1 MLRKIVSVIAVLSLA
16 ALMFQCGNFLSGG
29 ILDHDPNRP
38 TDVPLYAQLAG
49 IQPVTYGFVEGD
61 IGIFTSMWMQQIAG
75 TGHQYSSYEVFEVT
89 SDLFNGPWAQIYQEG
104 GMIDTRDVAKKAE
117 DKGDR
122 IIAGIAKMHEAL
134 VVATAADVWGDI
146 PYSEAVNPAITSP
159 KFDKQSEVHNAVLK
173 LIDSAI
179 EDFNAGQENFDGS
192 YDFAFGGNTSK
203 WIQAAHTLKARILLN
218 WAEVHS
224 DNYQKALNE
233 AQQGISSFEGNW
245 VATHNDAVGEQNI
258 YYQFKAQRWY
268 IRVGGNIVDMLK
280 ADNDP
285 RLEFYFGPNSKGEY
299 VGSHNG
305 EYNEEASWFNE
316 STYGAPDWDY
326 DLVTWEENQF
336 IKAECQY
343 NLGDEA
349 GALATLNETLAGI
362 ENRWVD
368 YLGGKS
374 LPRYSNL
381 SGVDL
386 LRAIMREKY
395 KALLLNP
402 QVWNDWK
409 RTGFPQLTTFENR
422 PLPRRFLYPD
432 TERNTN
438 KNFPGTLGIYH
449 RNENDPGDPSYLSII
464 P

>member
-1 MLRKIVSVIAVLSLA
+1 MWRKIISLLAVLSLA
-16 ALMFQCGNFLSGG
+16 ALMVQCGDFLSGG
-29 ILDHDPNRP
+29 ILDTDPNRP
-38 TDVPLYAQLAG
+38 TEVPLLSQLAG
-49 IQPVTYGFVEGD
+49 VQMATYGFVEGD
-61 IGIFTSMWMQQIAG
+61 VGIFTSMWMQHVAG

-89 SDLFNGPWAQIYQEG
+89 SDLFNGPWNQVYQEG
-104 GMIDTRDVAKKAE
+104 GLIDMHDVQKKAKE
-117 DKGDR
+117 SGAN
-122 IIAGIAKMHEAL
+122 IVSGIAKMYEAL

-146 PYSEAVNPAITSP
+146 PYSEAADPANRNPHY
-159 KFDKQSEVHNAVLK
+159 DKQSDVHNAVLQ

-179 EDFNAGQENFDGS
+179 EDFQAGQENFDGT
-192 YDFAFGGNTSK
+192 YDFSFGGNTAK

-218 WAEVHS
+218 WAEVKPE
-224 DNYQKALNE
+224 NYQLALNE
-233 AQQGISSFEGNW
+233 AQQGISSYDGNW
-245 VATHNDAVGEQNI
+245 IAPHSDAQGEQNI
-258 YYQFKAQRWY
+258 YYQFRAQRWY
-268 IRVGGNIVDMLK
+268 IRVGGYIVDILK
-280 ADNDP
+280 EDNDP
-285 RLEFYFGPNSKGEY
+285 RLEFYFGPNSNGEY

-316 STYGAPDWDY
+316 STFGAPGWDY

-362 ENRWVD
+362 EERWAD
-368 YLGGKS
+368 YLGGRS

-386 LRAIMREKY
+386 LRAIIREKY

-402 QVWNDWK
+402 QIWNDWK
-409 RTGFPQLTTFENR
+409 RTGFPELTTFENR
-422 PLPRRFLYPD
+422 KIPRRFLYPD
-432 TERNTN
+432 NERTTN
-438 KNFPGTLGIYH
+438 ANFPGTLGIYH
-449 RNENDPGDPSYLSII
+449 RNENDPGDPPYLGYI